1 MQRFDANFERL
12 CRDRGERG
20 SLPRVTRIIL
30 ASTSRYRR
38 ELVAR
43 LQLDVES
50 MASDYDEDAE
60 KIALGAVDP
69 ITLVRHLARGKARSL
84 GASQG
89 DAIVIGSDQT
99 VEIDGESLGK
109 PHTPERAVAQL
120 ARLAGR
126 THRIHT
132 AVAVYQHSSGRM
144 EEWLDTH
151 ELTVRALSRDEIEEY
166 VRRDSPLDCAGSYKI
181 EGVGISL
188 FESIVGS
195 DFTGV
200 IGLPLMGTVTLLGRF
215 GVSVFRRR

>member
-1 MQRFDANFERL
+1 MH
-12 CRDRGERG
+12 ERG
-20 SLPRVTRIIL
+20 TVRAVPRIVL

-38 ELVAR
+38 ELVGR
-43 LQLDVES
+43 LQLAIES
-50 MASDYDEDAE
+50 VASDYDEDAE

-84 GASQG
+84 GASH
-89 DAIVIGSDQT
+89 AEALVIGSDQT

-120 ARLAGR
+120 ERLAGR
-126 THRIHT
+126 KHRIHT
-132 AVAVYQHSSGRM
+132 AVAVYQHSSGRI

-151 ELTVRALSRDEIEEY
+151 ELTLRPLSKGEIEEY

-181 EGVGISL
+181 EGVGIAL
-188 FESIVGS
+188 FESIVGV

-200 IGLPLMGTVTLLGRF
+200 IGLPLMGTVSLLERF
-215 GVSVFRRR
+215 GVSVFGHRR